1 MNSLPLVVVYV
12 LGLAMALM
20 QIQRLPRVAAAA
32 GGGFGGL
39 LILLILKPVVDQL
52 IFAMLRS
59 DGQSISVLLT
69 VTGLIFNVLS
79 AIAMGAIAF
88 AIFADRPEVQLPFPG
103 SRPPGAPFPAN
114 NPGTRARG
122 NRVRPA
128 CRPLNSSCPWN
139 ELAPARFSAARIFPA
154 TARAKLRRNS
164 HPTNPF
170 RRAALR
176 ALDAPTLAV

>member
-59 DGQSISVLLT
+59 DSVGGLRSDGQSISVLLT
-69 VTGLIFNVLS
+69 VTGLLFNVLS
-79 AIAMGAIAF
+79 AIAMGAIGF
-88 AIFADRPEVQLPFPG
+88 AIFADRPEVQLPFPS
-103 SRPPGAPFPAN
+103 SRPPGPTFP
-114 NPGTRARG
+114 GQQ
-122 NRVRPA
+122 
-128 CRPLNSSCPWN
+128 PWN
-139 ELAPARFSAARIFPA
+139 QGPRG
-154 TARAKLRRNS
+154 
-164 HPTNPF
+164 
-170 RRAALR
+170 
-176 ALDAPTLAV
+176 